1 MLNDLFKQHGVRL
14 AYLFGSQKDKGVA
27 FLKGYPIEIERG
39 SDLDIGVVLKDLPNP
54 EQRVDLYINLYA
66 GLSEIFNPFNID
78 LVLLQETDAIFQY
91 EAIKGV
97 LIYYDDQEFLDSY
110 EELVIKKA
118 GDLSFK
124 RIEFEKDFI
133 EAIRDGYREIKFK

>member
-1 MLNDLFKQHGVRL
+1 MLNDLFKQYGVRL

-27 FLKGYPIEIERG
+27 FLKGQYIEIERG

-66 GLSEIFNPFNID
+66 GLSEIFNSFNID

-91 EAIKGV
+91 EAIKGE

-118 GDLSFK
+118 EDLSFK
-124 RIEFEKDFI
+124 TIEFEKDFI